1 MKISIPPKSP
11 SESVEAYNRRS
22 EQAAAQA
29 AATWREFLSSPM
41 GGQGSKPPLP
51 PTILPPK
58 PPTILSPM
66 PPPMPPPM
74 FRPPMF
80 RPPPP
85 PNPEL
90 LKMRLEAEM
99 HVITASK
106 NLMVLT
112 QYLNDPMRYKSQV
125 NIVMQHLAMAE
136 SLVNRI
142 LMEERM
148 KQPIDIGRVIG
159 H

>member
-1 MKISIPPKSP
+1 MTIPPKSP
-11 SESVEAYNRRS
+11 SESVEAYNKRV
-22 EQAAAQA
+22 AAASA
-29 AATWREFLSSPM
+29 SWNNFLSSPS
-41 GGQGSKPPLP
+41 GGRGSKPPLP

-58 PPTILSPM
+58 PPM
-66 PPPMPPPM
+66 PPPMRPPM
-74 FRPPMF
+74 PPPMF

-85 PNPEL
+85 PNPAL
-90 LKMRLEAEM
+90 LKMRSEAEM

-142 LMEERM
+142 SMEQRM
-148 KQPIDIGRVIG
+148 QQPHGYK
-159 H
+159 